1 MFDTVASVADDLVL
15 IRSAWSLHNRKM
27 GSDLAKV
34 NAYTLVVET
43 YLFVMVLSLMVM
55 PETVTSEL
63 MEPYSLGGQHS

>member
-1 MFDTVASVADDLVL
+1 MD
-15 IRSAWSLHNRKM
+15 KM
-27 GSDLAKV
+27 GSDLTKA
-34 NAYTLVVET
+34 NPSTLVVET